1 MLTGLLIKNYAL
13 IKHLE
18 IKPEPGLN
26 IITGET
32 GAGKSIML
40 GAMGLLM
47 GNRADTKALFDE
59 NEKCIVEGNFDL
71 KLLNLQSFFDEN
83 ELDYEEACL
92 IRREIAPTGKSRA
105 FINDTPVTLEVL
117 KSLGVYLMDIH
128 SQHDTLLLS
137 TNTYQLAILDA
148 FAANQDIFSKYSDAY
163 QRFKKAEKA
172 YNSTLQNSDSLKK
185 EFEFNK
191 FLLEEL
197 VLAKLVGEEQEELE
211 AELMILENAEE
222 VKRKLNFAF
231 EYLNNADMSVL
242 SLLKDANVALG
253 SIGNISE
260 KYAVLRERVNS
271 SLIELQDISHE
282 IETENSKV
290 ETDDQK
296 VIFLR
301 DRLNLIFKLQ
311 QKHGVK
317 TIGELM
323 QLRDELTQKVE
334 TVENLEDEL
343 KKLLKAKD
351 EALTSATDLGN
362 KLSETR
368 KKAVGILKDKI
379 QSLLAELGMPDAK
392 LEITLRPKTLAS
404 DGTDDVLFEFS
415 ANKGSTPKPLKD
427 VASGG
432 EFSRVMLA
440 LKYVLA
446 EKKDLPTIIFDEID
460 AGISGEVA
468 IKVGKMMN
476 EMAKK
481 IQVIAITHLHQIAG
495 KGKSHFYVYK
505 DNSDIKTVSLMRKLN
520 PEERIVEVAKMIGG
534 QNPSDSAI
542 KSAIEMLE
550 QNN

>member
-148 FAANQDIFSKYSDAY
+148 FAANQDIFSKYSEAY

-197 VLAKLVGEEQEELE
+197 VLAKMVGEEQEELE

-242 SLLKDANVALG
+242 TLLKDANVALG
-253 SIGNISE
+253 SISNISE
-260 KYAVLRERVNS
+260 KYATLRERVNS

-351 EALTSATDLGN
+351 EALTSATELGN

-379 QSLLAELGMPDAK
+379 QGLLAELGMPDAK
-392 LEITLRPKTLAS
+392 LEITLKPKTLAS
-404 DGTDDVLFEFS
+404 DGSDDVLFEFS